1 MNEKFYTLS
10 KEKQD
15 TIINAG
21 FKVFSDNSYKKSPV
35 QQIADE
41 ANISKSLLFYYFKDK
56 KELYLFLWNKCAQ
69 ITYSILDKYKVENEP
84 FFDALERGLKIKM
97 DMLRKYPKLG
107 NFAIRAYYEKDET
120 VASSIQI
127 LYHKKL
133 EEHSN
138 RIINNLK
145 PEEFKDGLDLKMM
158 YQEIYYAS
166 EGYLYEKMKNG
177 KIDPD
182 EIEEEY
188 HKLILFWKGVYQ
200 R

>member
-69 ITYSILDKYKVENEP
+69 ITYSILDKYKVEDEP

-97 DMLRKYPKLG
+97 DMLRKY
-107 NFAIRAYYEKDET
+107 
-120 VASSIQI
+120 
-127 LYHKKL
+127 H
-133 EEHSN
+133 
-138 RIINNLK
+138 
-145 PEEFKDGLDLKMM
+145 
-158 YQEIYYAS
+158 
-166 EGYLYEKMKNG
+166 
-177 KIDPD
+177 
-182 EIEEEY
+182 
-188 HKLILFWKGVYQ
+188 
-200 R
+200 

>member
-145 PEEFKDGLDLKMM
+145 PEEFKEGLDLKMM

>member
-69 ITYSILDKYKVENEP
+69 ITYSILDKYKVEDEP

-145 PEEFKDGLDLKMM
+145 PEEFKEGLDLKMM

-166 EGYLYEKMKNG
+166 EGYLYEKMKKG

>member
-69 ITYSILDKYKVENEP
+69 ITYSILDKYKVEDEP

-145 PEEFKDGLDLKMM
+145 PEEFKEGLDLKMM

>member
-69 ITYSILDKYKVENEP
+69 ITYSILDKYKV
-84 FFDALERGLKIKM
+84 
-97 DMLRKYPKLG
+97 
-107 NFAIRAYYEKDET
+107 
-120 VASSIQI
+120 
-127 LYHKKL
+127 
-133 EEHSN
+133 
-138 RIINNLK
+138 
-145 PEEFKDGLDLKMM
+145 
-158 YQEIYYAS
+158 
-166 EGYLYEKMKNG
+166 
-177 KIDPD
+177 
-182 EIEEEY
+182 
-188 HKLILFWKGVYQ
+188 
-200 R
+200 

>member
-69 ITYSILDKYKVENEP
+69 ITYSILDKYKVEDEP
-84 FFDALERGLKIKM
+84 FFDALERGLKVKM
-97 DMLRKYPKLG
+97 DMLRKYPKIG
-107 NFAIRAYYEKDET
+107 NFAI
-120 VASSIQI
+120 
-127 LYHKKL
+127 
-133 EEHSN
+133 
-138 RIINNLK
+138 
-145 PEEFKDGLDLKMM
+145 
-158 YQEIYYAS
+158 
-166 EGYLYEKMKNG
+166 
-177 KIDPD
+177 
-182 EIEEEY
+182 
-188 HKLILFWKGVYQ
+188 
-200 R
+200 